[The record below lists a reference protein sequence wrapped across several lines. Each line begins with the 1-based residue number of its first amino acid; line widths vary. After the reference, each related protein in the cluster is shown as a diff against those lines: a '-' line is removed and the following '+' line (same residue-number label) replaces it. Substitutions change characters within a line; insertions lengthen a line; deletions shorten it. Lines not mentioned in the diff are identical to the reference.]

1 MKERTS
7 ADITIYGIDGQSI
20 VTVPITAGSKRVVK
34 LMESDYIQLSFTLS
48 EAIYIPVGSY
58 CDDEIFG
65 RFYVTEEQMPKY
77 NTSNGGYDY
86 ELRMDA
92 WYWMW
97 NLKQCMLIRN
107 QYKDGNLTRSESVW
121 YLTWSLREQ
130 MRQYMRNLQLL
141 GFVSDTYDFATNDTD
156 LDNFVDIDTDNV
168 PKATEALTV
177 SYNGTHM
184 IDVLKNLAD
193 TWECEYWITGTEEAF
208 VIHFGKCE
216 SGTLEGISLQ
226 TNAQNITPQNDT
238 SERGDKL
245 YYYGGADNIPN
256 TYRKT
261 IELIAS
267 DVTDS
272 DSDNFVNTFRA
283 KDRSGKYAKLTME
296 HLGGEKWNGLSG
308 YIRINPDVASSPTVI
323 NIPTV
328 ANGTLINQLRFRV
341 YEWSSLTEDDIPYTA
356 MLAAKPT
363 SVTQVHLYIDYID
376 LTGDPAEV
384 LTDEVNMSDIIN
396 DYTTDPDVEVQR
408 IYLTATDKV
417 TGEQVALDV
426 SQWRNIALQSEDEN
440 NNVHILSIGDT
451 TAEDANGVYVLAML
465 GGVCSQRLYISSPI
479 STIEWT
485 SFAGIGTYYYD
496 WAIVN
501 GVILYDKTLIIVRH
515 TIDSYDTEPVRS
527 ENQYLKEY
535 DFCYYSDS
543 LGYFTGI
550 QKEDYTYKDFTGY
563 LNGYSEITQYAPQG
577 GSQYA
582 SYLIGMADNYVVQ
595 SNSQTLSLITLQQ
608 TPRFALTVKAEYM
621 DELFRSADTI
631 TFTPEVYLVMV
642 NAHTY
647 PTKAAAWNYVLN
659 NGIDDVGVTE
669 PRIVFTNLPGITL
682 RRQDFEYYNGDYRIE
697 YALSLPA
704 MNVSAEWTESYV
716 SEGFYPVLI
725 AKVPI
730 HYQWLSSYEVQS
742 AFEASFRE
750 EGKQDIF
757 IARLKEVTVDD
768 VTDYVFEFCQWEPW
782 RPTVNQ
788 FTNGMT
794 FRMAEY
800 EIEPDYCAKLWN
812 VPYAYWVDD
821 MDDPASLLSIGDIRL
836 QLPVYKAS
844 EFATYGIPKGMTY
857 ENGYIVKDGMAY
869 KNGYIIP
876 YTMIGD
882 DDNRS
887 LRDLTVTDDTIYPDG
902 KLLIKTV
909 KRVNAKDKIDVE
921 GQSQS
926 LTWSYKQ
933 YHLQLRRPD
942 SSTVLDFDRDY
953 ILSNGESLKIRFLV
967 PEDVKEYYEGGAIT
981 QAEWDVI
988 KTQCR
993 LAGMQFNVAYNNE
1006 IDYQADDESAS
1017 TRHTEDVWIERNDD
1031 FGAKLPSETLYP
1043 QVLDPCV
1050 LVNWN
1055 VLALSSLGLI
1065 AEAEYKLL
1073 DKAFE
1078 YYAALRDGN
1087 FTFTAEMMSDW
1098 LFDLVGGLQYVT
1110 SDGSNF
1116 IDNDGN
1122 NFLVKNDYE
1131 IYAIPQLGQRV
1142 RVTHAALKT
1151 GFKDTRIIGME
1162 LSLDKPDDTPKL
1174 TIGETEAYSRLKQIE
1189 KEITKLN

>member
-1 MKERTS
+1 MRERTS
-7 ADITIYGIDGQSI
+7 ADITIYGIGGQSI
-20 VTVPITAGSKRVVK
+20 ATVPITAASKRVVK
-34 LMESDYIQLSFTLS
+34 LMESDYIQLSFTLA
-48 EAIYIPVGSY
+48 EAVAFPIGSY

-65 RFYVTEEQMPKY
+65 RFYVTEEQMPRY

-107 QYKDGNLTRSESVW
+107 NPSDDSLARSESVW

-141 GFVSDTYDFATNDTD
+141 GLVPDTYDFVISDTD
-156 LDNFVDIDTDNV
+156 LDSFVDIDTDNV

-177 SYNGTHM
+177 SYNGTHLV
-184 IDVLKNLAD
+184 DVLKNLAE
-193 TWECEYWITGTEEAF
+193 TWECEYWVTGTEDAF

-216 SGTLEGISLQ
+216 NGTLQEINLA

-238 SERGDKL
+238 SERGGKL

-256 TYRKT
+256 TYRKSV
-261 IELIAS
+261 ELIAS

-272 DSDNFVNTFRA
+272 DSDNFVNIFRA

-323 NIPTV
+323 NISTV
-328 ANGTLINQLRFRV
+328 ANGTLINQLRFRA
-341 YEWSSLTEDDIPYTA
+341 YEWSALTEDDIPYTA

-376 LTGDPAEV
+376 PTGDPTEV
-384 LTDEVNMSDIIN
+384 FTDEVNMCEIIN
-396 DYTTDPDVEVQR
+396 DYTTDPNVEVQR
-408 IYLTATDKV
+408 IYLTATDKA

-426 SQWRNIALQSEDEN
+426 SQWRNIALQSEDKD

-465 GGVCSQRLYISSPI
+465 GGVCSQRLYISSPTD
-479 STIEWT
+479 TIEWT
-485 SFAGIGTYYYD
+485 SLTGIGTYYYD
-496 WAIVN
+496 WTIVN
-501 GVILYDKTLIIVRH
+501 GVILYNKTLIIVRH

-543 LGYFTGI
+543 LGYFTSL
-550 QKEDYTYKDFTGY
+550 QKGDYTYKDFTDY

-577 GSQYA
+577 GTQYA

-595 SNSQTLSLITLQQ
+595 SNSETLSLITLQQ

-631 TFTPEVYLVMV
+631 TSTPEVYLVMV

-647 PTKAAAWNYVLN
+647 PTKAAAWNYILN

-697 YALSLPA
+697 YTLSLPA

-730 HYQWLSSYEVQS
+730 HYQWLSSCEVQS
-742 AFEASFRE
+742 AFTASFRE
-750 EGKQDIF
+750 EGKQDTF
-757 IARLKEVTVDD
+757 LARLKEVTVDD
-768 VTDYVFEFCQWEPW
+768 VTDYVFEFCQWAPW

-800 EIEPDYCAKLWN
+800 EAEPDYTAKLWN

-844 EFATYGIPKGMTY
+844 EFATYGTPKGMTY

-869 KNGYIIP
+869 KDGYIIP
-876 YTMIGD
+876 YSMIGD

-887 LRDLTVTDDTIYPDG
+887 LRELTVTDDTIYPDG
-902 KLLIKTV
+902 KLLVKTV

-926 LTWSYKQ
+926 LTWDYKQ
-933 YHLQLRRPD
+933 YHLQLRRPG

-953 ILSNGESLKIRFLV
+953 ILPNGEPLKIRFLV
-967 PEDVKEYYEGGAIT
+967 PEDVKEYYESGAIS
-981 QAEWDVI
+981 QAEWDAI

-1006 IDYQADDESAS
+1006 IDYQADDETTS
-1017 TRHTEDVWIERNDD
+1017 TTHTEDVWIERNDD
-1031 FGAKLPSETLYP
+1031 FGAKLPSEILFP

-1050 LVNWN
+1050 LINWN
-1055 VLALSSLGLI
+1055 VLALSSLELI

-1073 DKAFE
+1073 DKAFA
-1078 YYAALRDGN
+1078 YYAALRNGN
-1087 FTFTAEMMSDW
+1087 FTFAAEMMSDW
-1098 LFDLVGGLQYVT
+1098 LFDLVGGLQLVT
-1110 SDGSNF
+1110 SDGKDVTDSNSK
-1116 IDNDGN
+1116 
-1122 NFLVKNDYE
+1122 NFLVKNNHSV
-1131 IYAIPQLGQRV
+1131 YAIPQLGQRV
-1142 RVTHAALKT
+1142 RVTHAALT
-1151 GFKDTRIIGME
+1151 DRYKDTRIIGVE
-1162 LSLDKPDDTPKL
+1162 LSLDKPYDTPKL
-1174 TIGETEAYSRLKQIE
+1174 TIGESEAYSRLKQIE